1 MSQPPVEN
9 GDLSCRKLKVK
20 KVNNLVRQAGRQLVR
35 VSETGGQTVNMRH
48 KKNAS

>member
-1 MSQPPVEN
+1 MSQPAVEN
-9 GDLSCRKLKVK
+9 GDLCRKLKVR

-35 VSETGGQTVNMRH
+35 VSKTGGQTVNMRH